1 MHKKN
6 TIALRLARRSMGGSS
21 DAYDQLMPHVKD
33 VKDLGGGVIRGIEP
47 LETAD
52 EKSDWCRE
60 FITLLGGAAAAWQR
74 TAIWCGSQPYPLSQI
89 DAASDCRFIQP
100 TQEQEEVT
108 S

>member
-1 MHKKN
+1 
-6 TIALRLARRSMGGSS
+6 MGRSS
-21 DAYDQLMPHVKD
+21 DAYDRPMPHVKD

-60 FITLLGGAAAAWQR
+60 FITLLGGVAAAWQR

-89 DAASDCRFIQP
+89 DAASDCRFIVASQHK
-100 TQEQEEVT
+100 
-108 S
+108 SKRK